1 MRRTMPLEKFVACR
15 DHQELRL
22 VAPEVAEMLV
32 EWWNVSR
39 FHKHGSAAAWSEIA
53 FCFSVRRVAKL
64 PPWQQLALAEA
75 GVEYGWQALKPEYIK
90 DASAPATGGLA
101 PKSTAMKEAIDRWHQ
116 QPV

>member
-1 MRRTMPLEKFVACR
+1 MQPERFIAHL
-15 DHQELRL
+15 DQQELR
-22 VAPEVAEMLV
+22 VIAPEVQMMLV

-39 FHKHGSAAAWSEIA
+39 LHKHGNKAVWTEFA
-53 FCFSVRRVAKL
+53 FCLSVKRVALL

-75 GVEYGWQALKPEYIK
+75 GIEHGWQALKAEYIK